1 MQKDTLDESIVLTEK
16 LKLLYYWNKIG
27 KYYALIS

>member
-1 MQKDTLDESIVLTEK
+1 MQKDTLDESIVLAEK

-27 KYYALIS
+27 KYYAFIS